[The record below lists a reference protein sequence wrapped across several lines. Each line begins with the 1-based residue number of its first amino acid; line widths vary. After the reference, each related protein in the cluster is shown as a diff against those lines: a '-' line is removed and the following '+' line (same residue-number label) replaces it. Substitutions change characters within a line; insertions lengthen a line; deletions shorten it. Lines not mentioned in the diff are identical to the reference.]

1 MGKMRKWK
9 TYVTDGIGPTAY
21 RPSLVSCTFTCFHIP
36 IFFTSV
42 RFCAAG
48 IVLSGEKGQWEGRT
62 KGLTGIAKYDV
73 LRVIAPLGRRM
84 LLPVATMVE
93 MSASREIIVSK
104 HTEEAGK
111 KEKKKN
117 THNKPLSRLQPFP
130 PSVLPLQ
137 QLAWL

>member
-48 IVLSGEKGQWEGRT
+48 IVLSGEKGQREWEGDRVRRGNGREGL
-62 KGLTGIAKYDV
+62 KG
-73 LRVIAPLGRRM
+73 
-84 LLPVATMVE
+84 
-93 MSASREIIVSK
+93 SR
-104 HTEEAGK
+104 
-111 KEKKKN
+111 
-117 THNKPLSRLQPFP
+117 
-130 PSVLPLQ
+130 VLPDMMYFV
-137 QLAWL
+137 